1 LHGAGV
7 AHLTDAAPALF
18 YGAFR
23 RGEWAMPYVES
34 DGARIYWE
42 ERGSGEPLLMI
53 MGLGY
58 SLEMWGRV
66 GPALAEHY
74 RVVVFDNRGV
84 GRSDVPPAPYSIA
97 GMAADAATVMR
108 AAGLERAHVLGV
120 SMGGMIAQEFALAY
134 PERVHSLLLGCTSFG
149 GPRAVSAKPEVIAI
163 LFARATMEAEAA
175 IRAMVPYIYAAGTP
189 RERIEEDLAVRRRTL
204 PTTEG
209 YMAQVMAVMAWSSD
223 DRLSAISA
231 PTLVI
236 HGATDELVPPQN
248 ANLIAERIA
257 GAELVILP
265 SASHIYFTD
274 QPEASMNAT
283 LTFLR
288 RHPLS

>member
-1 LHGAGV
+1 
-7 AHLTDAAPALF
+7 
-18 YGAFR
+18 
-23 RGEWAMPYVES
+23 MPYVES
-34 DGARIYWE
+34 SGARIYWE

-66 GPALAEHY
+66 VPGLAEHY
-74 RVVVFDNRGV
+74 RVIVFDNRGV
-84 GRSDVPPAPYSIA
+84 GRSDVPPGPYAIA
-97 GMAADAATVMR
+97 DMAADAEAVMR

-120 SMGGMIAQEFALAY
+120 SMGGMIAQEFTLAY
-134 PERVHSLLLGCTSFG
+134 PECVHSLVLGCTAFG
-149 GPRAVSAKPEVIAI
+149 GPRAVSASPLVIAI
-163 LFARATMEAEAA
+163 LFARATMGAEEAV
-175 IRAMVPYIYAAGTP
+175 RAMVPYIYDAGTP
-189 RERIEEDLAVRRRTL
+189 RERIEEDLALRRQTL
-204 PTTEG
+204 PTAEG
-209 YMAQVMAVMAWSSD
+209 YLAQVKAVMSWSSY
-223 DRLSAISA
+223 DRLPEISA

-248 ANLIAERIA
+248 GKLIAERIA

>member
-1 LHGAGV
+1 
-7 AHLTDAAPALF
+7 
-18 YGAFR
+18 
-23 RGEWAMPYVES
+23 MPYVES
-34 DGARIYWE
+34 NGARIYWE

-66 GPALAEHY
+66 VPALAEHY
-74 RVVVFDNRGV
+74 RVIVFDNRGV
-84 GRSDVPPAPYSIA
+84 GRSDVPPGPYTIA
-97 GMAADAATVMR
+97 GMAADAEAVMR

-120 SMGGMIAQEFALAY
+120 SMGGMIAQEFTLQY
-134 PERVHSLLLGCTSFG
+134 PERVHSLVLGCTAFG
-149 GPRAVSAKPEVIAI
+149 GPHAVPARPLVIAI
-163 LFARATMEAEAA
+163 LFARATMGAEQAV
-175 IRAMVPYIYAAGTP
+175 RAMVPYIYDAGTP
-189 RERIEEDLAVRRRTL
+189 RERIEEDLALRRQTL
-204 PTTEG
+204 PTAEG
-209 YMAQVMAVMAWSSD
+209 YMAQVMAVMSWSSY
-223 DRLSAISA
+223 DRLPAVSA

-236 HGATDELVPPQN
+236 HGATDELVPPGN
-248 ANLIAERIA
+248 GKLIAERIA

-283 LTFLR
+283 LAFLR